1 MVKFENIRIIY
12 PDYLGVGQF
21 NKYKRNLF
29 NFVTVPEE
37 VPMLEQSGIKVKW
50 TKPSQRFPEP
60 EPYVEVSMGYT
71 FPNATTG
78 LMEPADNPPE
88 IILNN
93 TATGQ
98 PLVITYET
106 LDVLA
111 AARLSNINIELFQ
124 SKPKLVPVP
133 GGAGTVLRSTFYLR
147 RMTAD
152 MIPFYSQS

>member
-1 MVKFENIRIIY
+1 
-12 PDYLGVGQF
+12 
-21 NKYKRNLF
+21 
-29 NFVTVPEE
+29 
-37 VPMLEQSGIKVKW
+37 
-50 TKPSQRFPEP
+50 
-60 EPYVEVSMGYT
+60 
-71 FPNATTG
+71 
-78 LMEPADNPPE
+78 MEPADNPPE

-133 GGAGTVLRSTFYLR
+133 GGVGTVLRSTFYLR

>member
-1 MVKFENIRIIY
+1 MVKFENVRIIY
-12 PDYLGVGQF
+12 ADFLGNGQF

-98 PLVITYET
+98 PIAITFET

-111 AARLSNINIELFQ
+111 AARLSNVCIELFQ
-124 SKPKLVPVP
+124 SKPKINPATGL
-133 GGAGTVLRSTFYLR
+133 LRSTFYLK

>member
-12 PDYLGVGQF
+12 ADYLGVGQF

-37 VPMLEQSGIKVKW
+37 VPMLEQSGIKVRW

-71 FPNATTG
+71 FLNATTG
-78 LMEPADNPPE
+78 LLEPAVNPPE

-98 PLVITYET
+98 PITITYDT

-111 AARLSNINIELFQ
+111 AARLSNICIEVFQ
-124 SKPKLVPVP
+124 SRPKLIP
-133 GGAGTVLRSTFYLR
+133 GTNNLRSTFYLK

-152 MIPFYSQS
+152 MVPFYSQS

>member
-1 MVKFENIRIIY
+1 MIKFDNVRIIY
-12 PDYLGVGQF
+12 ADFLGVGQY

-37 VPMLEQSGIKVKW
+37 VSMLEQSGIKVKW

-71 FPNATTG
+71 FPNAQTG
-78 LMEPADNPPE
+78 EPEEADNPPE
-88 IILNN
+88 VILNN

-98 PLVITYET
+98 PLIITRDN

-111 AARLSNINIELFQ
+111 AARLSNVYIELFQ
-124 SKPKLVPVP
+124 SKPKINPATGL
-133 GGAGTVLRSTFYLR
+133 LRSTFYLKK
-147 RMTAD
+147 MTAD
-152 MIPFYSQS
+152 MIPFYAQP